1 MGMSSSQARLLSLTS
16 RQHDVEW
23 RAQKLQAEKLQ
34 LANDSD
40 RVYNT
45 YLAALSSTK
54 IQARVYD
61 QWEGDTFKD
70 ATLAMLENGVIPEG
84 KPGYDGTKEYASQP
98 LFLQEISTGRLMI
111 TPEYA
116 ASIGVTATDDRY
128 TGTLDDFLTNKFGDT
143 HKTEITEVRPTDPA
157 TWPEDPD
164 KVTSFTAV
172 GNKKVTPYS
181 YNYSYN
187 PVSNINGGVN
197 YDALKKYADFDSAHK
212 TVSGPSVSS
221 VTSFTSGQTYTI
233 NNTADLQKLLTL
245 SATNSTAGVNFVM
258 TTNISLSG
266 INWTGIKNFQGN
278 FDGNGYKVT
287 DLQGSQGLFDSTNGA
302 NIKNVGLEN
311 INVNGNS
318 AYIGGLIGS
327 ATNTNIE
334 NAYTTGKVT
343 NLNNTNHSDLT
354 SSSSNVGTGG
364 LVGYMNYTLEGPSG
378 NNGSYTIN
386 NIFSNVDV
394 TGHDNVG
401 GLLGSYSSRNSDPNI
416 SNAYAIGNVSGN
428 NNVGGFAGHMYNDQD
443 TRNKNTDISNVYTGG
458 NVTGND
464 KVGGFFGNYLY
475 WGDLGD
481 HCEINGCMSSGKVNG
496 ATSNEGA
503 FAGHIYI
510 KLTNGASG
518 ENRYVNFVDC
528 GYANNTGAANGY
540 GNIVDTSGN
549 NVNDLVNQS
558 GSGAGLVEFEA
569 AEEIPSIKADG
580 TGGFYSNIY
589 GALVKAGAFDPKT
602 ATEEEKNQ
610 LDSQIKSF
618 IQKFGDNDVD
628 NEKLYHLNNKLY
640 SYLTGADDTA
650 FTNALISDITNG
662 TNTATAGY
670 QTGAAPGGKIK
681 RSTTDDAWEP
691 VFNESMGEIEIPNI
705 KTIRQN
711 LISAT
716 KMAGA
721 GFSEDQID
729 VFLAKYNTGNKQ
741 DLAYLAELNDRL
753 YKYSQGTINSIG
765 EIITCINSNN
775 KFQEM
780 PSIIDD
786 LDHYTITM
794 NGTDESGRVT
804 ETHPKLPQTETIVKR
819 EWDWDDPDVQQ
830 AVAEY
835 NMLKGGFIIIG
846 DTTVSEDYD
855 GVGMHNSADWLTNV
869 IQGGIAQFVTYNHED
884 GTVIGTSVA
893 NEVSLQEVQN
903 TTYISAAEATYERD
917 MKKINKKETK
927 IDTDL
932 QKLEAE
938 RTSIK
943 TEQDDLKK
951 VIQDNVDLTFKL
963 FS

>member
-45 YLAALSSTK
+45 YLSALNSTK
-54 IQARVYD
+54 IQTRVYN

-143 HKTEITEVRPTDPA
+143 HKIEITEVRPTDPA

-164 KVTSFTAV
+164 KVTSFNAV
-172 GNKKVTPYS
+172 GNKKMQKYTLSYDYS
-181 YNYSYN
+181 KAVENTAGSTASINYKSFQKEITE
-187 PVSNINGGVN
+187 VSATESISSSIRGNTGKVYGISSADDLITFSKLSKSQTAGNTFVLTQDIDMSGKSWTGMSDFAGTFNGNGHVIRN
-197 YDALKKYADFDSAHK
+197 L
-212 TVSGPSVSS
+212 
-221 VTSFTSGQTYTI
+221 TSNTSG
-233 NNTADLQKLLTL
+233 LFV
-245 SATNSTAGVNFVM
+245 STTSTSV
-258 TTNISLSG
+258 IS
-266 INWTGIKNFQGN
+266 
-278 FDGNGYKVT
+278 
-287 DLQGSQGLFDSTNGA
+287 
-302 NIKNVGLEN
+302 NVGLEN
-311 INVNGNS
+311 LNIDAGTSNSVAGIAGNNR
-318 AYIGGLIGS
+318 GLISNCFVQGNLKFGGF
-327 ATNTNIE
+327 AGGIAGNNDGRIEYCNADINIKYNTCCVGGISGHN
-334 NAYTTGKVT
+334 NADIISCNVTGTMNSTHDRGEPKEDV
-343 NLNNTNHSDLT
+343 DYD
-354 SSSSNVGTGG
+354 VDWAGG
-364 LVGYMNYTLEGPSG
+364 LVGHNTGSTSIIDCSTGVIIRDKNGGAAGGIVIGEPGRESDLTIENVVYDPSLNPGNTITNKGDWGTTGVFKEGIVIP
-378 NNGSYTIN
+378 
-386 NIFSNVDV
+386 NVNEDF
-394 TGHDNVG
+394 TG
-401 GLLGSYSSRNSDPNI
+401 GL
-416 SNAYAIGNVSGN
+416 
-428 NNVGGFAGHMYNDQD
+428 
-443 TRNKNTDISNVYTGG
+443 
-458 NVTGND
+458 
-464 KVGGFFGNYLY
+464 
-475 WGDLGD
+475 
-481 HCEINGCMSSGKVNG
+481 
-496 ATSNEGA
+496 
-503 FAGHIYI
+503 
-510 KLTNGASG
+510 
-518 ENRYVNFVDC
+518 
-528 GYANNTGAANGY
+528 
-540 GNIVDTSGN
+540 
-549 NVNDLVNQS
+549 
-558 GSGAGLVEFEA
+558 
-569 AEEIPSIKADG
+569 
-580 TGGFYSNIY
+580 YSNLY
-589 GALVKAGAFDPKT
+589 AAFLKAGGIDLQT
-602 ATEEEKNQ
+602 ATEEEKAK
-610 LDSQIKSF
+610 LDQDIKNYIKS
-618 IQKFGDNDVD
+618 IYLDGSTDGKTPT
-628 NEKLYHLNNKLY
+628 NEALLKLANINKYTTDYLKSGSPSTTLNNFANAL
-640 SYLTGADDTA
+640 LTDINNGRGNQTLGADYQ
-650 FTNALISDITNG
+650 NQYSSDRFI
-662 TNTATAGY
+662 ASV
-670 QTGAAPGGKIK
+670 
-681 RSTTDDAWEP
+681 STTDSSWDP
-691 VFNESMGEIEIPNI
+691 VGENKGIIEIPNI

-729 VFLAKYNTGNKQ
+729 VFLGKYNTGNKQ

-794 NGTDESGRVT
+794 YGTPEANKVT

-819 EWDWDDPDVQQ
+819 EWDWEDPEVQQ

-903 TTYISAAEATYERD
+903 TTYLNAAEATYERD